1 MHLTPYLS
9 TLQHTVAAISQ
20 YTEVFFVL
28 WHWRLVRSIS
38 PTTPSSTTT
47 SASVCA
53 SASVSGLLHPIEN
66 AVHIGHGG
74 LHSGVRDRGVK
85 VRQVIHLQH
94 SLHTKVSVINSTVL
108 YCTTLYCTALY
119 EQDRVVP
126 SSHSLSR
133 SLTHSLTCEDC
144 GRVGVCESSEPM
156 SAASSSST
164 GMSAVVD

>member
-38 PTTPSSTTT
+38 PTAPSSTSSSSSSSTT
-47 SASVCA
+47 SASVSVC
-53 SASVSGLLHPIEN
+53 VSGLQVWLVLVLVMVLHTIEN

-74 LHSGVRDRGVK
+74 VHSGVRDRGVK

-133 SLTHSLTCEDC
+133 SLTHSPARTVVGSECVN
-144 GRVGVCESSEPM
+144 RVSQ
-156 SAASSSST
+156 
-164 GMSAVVD
+164 